1 MRLTAL
7 CIMVLGLLM
16 SCTSAEEEIPQLE
29 DRAIRVVATTSIVAD
44 LVRAVGGADVSVES
58 LMGPGV
64 DPHLYKASARDVSK
78 MVDSDIVVYNGLHLE
93 GKMGDLFEAMAERG
107 KPTIAIAEVSV
118 PDSLLRASELFQ
130 GNYDPHIWFD
140 AELWA
145 RAAHALANALGV
157 LDAKREATFA
167 ARGDAYRD
175 ELLEVHAYVHKKA
188 EKIPEEQ
195 RVLITSHDA
204 FGYFGR
210 AYGFEVRGLQ
220 GISTASEAGAADV
233 QNLAVLVTKRRIP
246 AMFIESS
253 VSPRGIEAVRE
264 AVKAKGFDVSI
275 GGTLYGDALGG
286 PSTPAATYLDMI
298 RYNIDTIVEALSH
311 GERN

>member
-1 MRLTAL
+1 MRSAAL
-7 CIMVLGLLM
+7 YIMVLGLLM
-16 SCTSAEEEIPQLE
+16 SCTSAEEESAPLG

-44 LVRAVGGADVSVES
+44 LVRTVGGADVSVES

-64 DPHLYKASARDVSK
+64 DPHLYKASARDVDR
-78 MVDSDIVVYNGLHLE
+78 MVESDIVVYNGLHLE

-107 KPTIAIAEVSV
+107 KPTIAIAEVSI

-145 RAAHALANALGV
+145 RAAHALANALGA
-157 LDAKREATFA
+157 LDTTREAAFV
-167 ARGDAYRD
+167 ARGNAYVA
-175 ELLEVHAYVHKKA
+175 ELLEVHAYVHEKA
-188 EKIPEEQ
+188 DEVPMEQ

-233 QNLAVLVTKRRIP
+233 QNLAALVTERRIP

-253 VSPRGIEAVRE
+253 VSPRGIEAVQE
-264 AVKAKGFDVSI
+264 AVEAKGFDVSI

-298 RYNIDTIVEALSH
+298 HYNIDTIVEALCNE
-311 GERN
+311 ERN

>member
-16 SCTSAEEEIPQLE
+16 SCTSAEEEIPPLE

>member
-16 SCTSAEEEIPQLE
+16 SCTSAENDAPPLE

-107 KPTIAIAEVSV
+107 KPTVAIAEVGV
-118 PDSLLRASELFQ
+118 HDSLLRASELFQ

-145 RAAHALANALGV
+145 RAARALANSLGA
-157 LDAKREATFA
+157 LDATREATFA
-167 ARGDAYRD
+167 ARGDAYAD
-175 ELLEVHAYVHKKA
+175 ELLEVHAYVHEKA
-188 EKIPEEQ
+188 EKIPEEK

-233 QNLAVLVTKRRIP
+233 QNLAVLVAERQIP

-253 VSPRGIEAVRE
+253 VSPRGIEAVQE

-286 PSTPAATYLDMI
+286 PSTPAVTYLDMI

>member
-1 MRLTAL
+1 MRSAAL

-16 SCTSAEEEIPQLE
+16 SCTSAEEEAPPLG

-44 LVRAVGGADVSVES
+44 LVRAVGGTEVSVES

-78 MVDSDIVVYNGLHLE
+78 MVESDIVVYNGLHLE

-145 RAAHALANALGV
+145 RAARALADALGA
-157 LDAKREATFA
+157 LDATREATFV
-167 ARGDAYRD
+167 ARGDAYAD
-175 ELLEVHAYVHKKA
+175 KLLDVHDYVREKA
-188 EKIPEEQ
+188 DKVPKEQ

-204 FGYFGR
+204 FGYFGA

-233 QNLAVLVTKRRIP
+233 QNLAALVTERRIP

-253 VSPRGIEAVRE
+253 VSPRGIVAVQEAVR
-264 AVKAKGFDVSI
+264 AKGFDVRI

-286 PSTPAATYLDMI
+286 PSTPASTYLDMI
-298 RYNIDTIVEALSH
+298 GYNIDTIVEALSN

>member
-1 MRLTAL
+1 MRPAAL
-7 CIMVLGLLM
+7 CIVVFALLM
-16 SCTSAEEEIPQLE
+16 SCTSAEEEAVPLG

-44 LVRAVGGADVSVES
+44 LVRAVGGVEVSVES

-78 MVDSDIVVYNGLHLE
+78 MVESDIVVYNGLHLE

-107 KPTIAIAEVSV
+107 KPTVAIAKVSV

-145 RAAHALANALGV
+145 RAAHALANALGN
-157 LDAKREATFA
+157 LDSTREATFA
-167 ARGDAYRD
+167 ARGDAYAD
-175 ELLEVHAYVHKKA
+175 ELLKVHAYVHEKA
-188 EKIPEEQ
+188 DEVPTEQ

-210 AYGFEVRGLQ
+210 AYGFEVHGLQ

-233 QNLAVLVTKRRIP
+233 QNLAALVTKRRIP

-253 VSPRGIEAVRE
+253 VSPRGIEAVQE
-264 AVKAKGFDVSI
+264 AVRAKGFDVSI

-298 RYNIDTIVEALSH
+298 RYNIDTIVEALSN

>member
-1 MRLTAL
+1 MRSSAV
-7 CIMVLGLLM
+7 CIIVLGLLT
-16 SCTSAEEEIPQLE
+16 SCTSTEEVGPPLA

-44 LVRAVGGADVSVES
+44 LVRAVGGAEVSVES

-64 DPHLYKASARDVSK
+64 DPHLYKASARDVDK
-78 MVDSDIVVYNGLHLE
+78 MVQADIVVYNGLHLE
-93 GKMGDLFEAMAERG
+93 GKMGDLFKAMAARG
-107 KPTIAIAEVSV
+107 KPTVAIAEVSI
-118 PDSLLRASELFQ
+118 PDSLLRVSELFQ

-145 RAAHALANALGV
+145 RAAHALANTLGAL
-157 LDAKREATFA
+157 DT
-167 ARGDAYRD
+167 ARGAMFAMRGDGYAD
-175 ELLEVHAYVHKKA
+175 ELLEVHAYVH
-188 EKIPEEQ
+188 EKVNEVPEEQ

-210 AYGFEVRGLQ
+210 AYGFDVHGLQ

-233 QNLAVLVTKRRIP
+233 QNLATLVTERRIP

-253 VSPRGIEAVRE
+253 VSPRGIEAVQE
-264 AVKAKGFDVSI
+264 AVNAKGFEVSI
-275 GGTLYGDALGG
+275 GGILYGDALGG

-298 RYNIDTIVEALSH
+298 RYNIDTIVKALSN

>member
-1 MRLTAL
+1 MRLAAL
-7 CIMVLGLLM
+7 SIMVLGLLM
-16 SCTSAEEEIPQLE
+16 SCTSAEEEIPPLE

-107 KPTIAIAEVSV
+107 NPTVAIAEVSV

-145 RAAHALANALGV
+145 RAANALANALGA
-157 LDAKREATFA
+157 LDATREDTFA
-167 ARGDAYRD
+167 ARGDAYAD
-175 ELLEVHAYVHKKA
+175 ELLEVHAYVQKKA
-188 EKIPEEQ
+188 DKIPEEK

-286 PSTPAATYLDMI
+286 PSTQAATYLDMI
-298 RYNIDTIVEALSH
+298 RYNIDTIVEALSN